1 MVVINHRMYY
11 FATLAVYNYYK
22 MNEMLQKI
30 SDSIKKFR
38 ELKNITREQMAEEL
52 SMSLSG
58 YSKVERGEVD
68 LSITKIYK
76 IASVLQVEVPQILNF
91 DASQVFNLQH
101 STNALGAGA
110 KESVFNLKS
119 DQYREKYVQLLE
131 AEVERL
137 KQK

>member
-1 MVVINHRMYY
+1 
-11 FATLAVYNYYK
+11 
-22 MNEMLQKI
+22 MLQKI

-76 IASVLQVEVPQILNF
+76 IASVLKVEVPQILNF
-91 DASQVFNLQH
+91 DASQVFNLQY

>member
-1 MVVINHRMYY
+1 MYY
-11 FATLAVYNYYK
+11 FATLAVYNYYN

-52 SMSLSG
+52 SMSISG

-76 IASVLQVEVPQILNF
+76 IASVLKVEVPQILNF
-91 DASQVFNLQH
+91 DASQVFNVH
-101 STNALGAGA
+101 NNSNVNGVVVETI
-110 KESVFNLKS
+110 NLKS

>member
-1 MVVINHRMYY
+1 MYY
-11 FATLAVYNYYK
+11 FATLAVYNYYN

-76 IASVLQVEVPQILNF
+76 IASVLKVEVPQILNF
-91 DASQVFNLQH
+91 DASQVFNVH
-101 STNALGAGA
+101 NNANVNGVGI
-110 KESVFNLKS
+110 KENTFNLKS